1 MGLFIDTTHNF
12 HQQRPVFQPLR
23 TAIHVEQ
30 VPINGEHWR
39 ERMVSTGQGKTFVIL
54 PRKMKLGRRSG
65 NRPRSQATVAL
76 RFDHRR
82 FPKTSFPGRPA
93 KAVRSPEPGCR
104 PITDWVSDIRQAWA
118 SGASNTLSLARLVS
132 HARENLRPGRQWH
145 RLWHAGLSQVPFS
158 KRKAEMLA
166 AIGLTLGSVS
176 AQTFAQMPSGWS
188 TLYHL
193 ARLGRR
199 TVERL
204 VGEGTIHPGLTLQE
218 AKTLLTKAQPGTAKK
233 LNRSGVKQRFARFAA
248 FVHATLATGS
258 KEDRR
263 FVHGGLVRL
272 LRQGCL
278 GAAAPQVA
286 SGRRNL

>member
-1 MGLFIDTTHNF
+1 
-12 HQQRPVFQPLR
+12 
-23 TAIHVEQ
+23 
-30 VPINGEHWR
+30 
-39 ERMVSTGQGKTFVIL
+39 
-54 PRKMKLGRRSG
+54 
-65 NRPRSQATVAL
+65 
-76 RFDHRR
+76 
-82 FPKTSFPGRPA
+82 
-93 KAVRSPEPGCR
+93 
-104 PITDWVSDIRQAWA
+104 
-118 SGASNTLSLARLVS
+118 
-132 HARENLRPGRQWH
+132 
-145 RLWHAGLSQVPFS
+145 
-158 KRKAEMLA
+158 
-166 AIGLTLGSVS
+166 
-176 AQTFAQMPSGWS
+176 MPSGWS